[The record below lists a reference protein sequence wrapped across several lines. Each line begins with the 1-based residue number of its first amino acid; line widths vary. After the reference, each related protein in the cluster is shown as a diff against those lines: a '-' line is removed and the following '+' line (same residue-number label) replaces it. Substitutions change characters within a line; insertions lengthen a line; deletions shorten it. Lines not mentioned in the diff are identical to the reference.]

1 VKLSEGV
8 YTHSEL
14 IEIFG
19 SRRLADAAIAT
30 EELTR
35 IAQGLYSNVTNPV
48 TEAMIVLAK
57 RHPEAVVSGWS
68 ALLFQRLSD
77 RLDER
82 IFVDVPSET
91 HPRKSPLFHFS
102 RISSARM
109 TGIETRDIC
118 GIQARVYSRERCLWE
133 AAKLTQPALYYA
145 VKQYVQAEVDYKEL
159 VRLDKIFGGDVLLL
173 VRHECSDA
181 SF

>member
-1 VKLSEGV
+1 
-8 YTHSEL
+8 
-14 IEIFG
+14 
-19 SRRLADAAIAT
+19 
-30 EELTR
+30 
-35 IAQGLYSNVTNPV
+35 
-48 TEAMIVLAK
+48 
-57 RHPEAVVSGWS
+57 
-68 ALLFQRLSD
+68 
-77 RLDER
+77 
-82 IFVDVPSET
+82 
-91 HPRKSPLFHFS
+91 
-102 RISSARM
+102 M